1 MSTKR
6 RSRWSAFT
14 LLELM
19 VTIVVISVLVSMAM
33 VGYSGYRD
41 RTAMLVDETNQ
52 KVILAAA
59 KLYAYDNRFLPGNLS
74 QLQPEHLERA
84 YAMVT
89 EGKQPYTLWAFL
101 LEHAGLEEVAEA
113 QTLLDPPT
121 PINYL
126 GANPLKVLTCPL
138 DTTPPGLGQAGPRS
152 YDMTQGANGAAGKP
166 LSWLLDPLNG
176 DRNVI
181 IETDDGTTQAL
192 RHKRGTQGVAITT
205 VGVLRRHGPNTGG

>member
-1 MSTKR
+1 MKR
-6 RSRWSAFT
+6 RSRRAAFT

-19 VTIVVISVLVSMAM
+19 VAVLVISVLVSMAM

-41 RTAMLVDETNQ
+41 HTAMLVDETNQ

-74 QLQPEHLERA
+74 QLHREHLERA

-89 EGKQPYTLWAFL
+89 EGRQPYTFWAFL
-101 LEHAGLEEVAEA
+101 GLEEVAEA
-113 QTLLDPPT
+113 RTLLEHPAG
-121 PINYL
+121 YL
-126 GANPLKVLTCPL
+126 GSNPLKVLTCPI
-138 DTTPPGLGQAGPRS
+138 DASPPGSGAGARS

-176 DRNVI
+176 DRDVI
-181 IETDDGTTQAL
+181 IETDDGTTQTF
-192 RHKRGTQGVAITT
+192 RHKRGTQSVAITT
-205 VGVLRRHGPNTGG
+205 AGVLRRRGSGGTNLPP

>member
-1 MSTKR
+1 MRR
-6 RSRWSAFT
+6 RSRWPAFT

-19 VTIVVISVLVSMAM
+19 VTVLVISVLVSMAM

-74 QLQPEHLERA
+74 ELQPEHLERA
-84 YAMVT
+84 YAMLT

-113 QTLLDPPT
+113 RTLLTHPAG
-121 PINYL
+121 YL
-126 GANPLKVLTCPL
+126 GHNPLKVLTCPI
-138 DTTPPGLGQAGPRS
+138 DATPPGSGTGARS
-152 YDMTQGANGAAGKP
+152 YDMSQGANGAAGKP
-166 LSWLLDPLNG
+166 LNWLLDPLNG

-181 IETDDGTTQAL
+181 IETDDGAVQSF
-192 RHKRGTQGVAITT
+192 RHKRGTQSVAITT
-205 VGVLRRHGPNTGG
+205 TGILRRQGRGGSNIP